1 MEINTVRS
9 VWSLIFSHLR
19 SLTSLKHFMDSVDND
34 PQCIRECVVHYF
46 VLFAVYNGSEQHLTR
61 RGPSRQPDK
70 DLGIHSS
77 QLLQSA
83 KFSSVGLL

>member
-1 MEINTVRS
+1 
-9 VWSLIFSHLR
+9 
-19 SLTSLKHFMDSVDND
+19 MDSVDND

-46 VLFAVYNGSEQHLTR
+46 ALFAVYNRSEQHLTR
-61 RGPSRQPDK
+61 RGPSRQTDK